1 MCHLFVS
8 NLHGFCDMA
17 KSYIRGDNLY
27 G

>member
-17 KSYIRGDNLY
+17 KSYIRGDDLY